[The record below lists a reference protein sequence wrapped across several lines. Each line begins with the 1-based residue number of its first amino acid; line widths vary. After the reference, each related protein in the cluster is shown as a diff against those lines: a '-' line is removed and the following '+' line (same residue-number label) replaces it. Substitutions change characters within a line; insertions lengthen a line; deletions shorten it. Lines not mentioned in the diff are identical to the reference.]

1 MMRLLLPTLL
11 FTSLLLHLTLAAS
24 AGAQDYTPKYYLGRE
39 IAQTMHWSGAAW
51 LIRHKREKEES
62 ALEMRAQLKL
72 KPGMNACDMGSGN
85 GYHTI
90 PMAKAVGPDGKVYAS
105 EIQPEMLTFLEER
118 AKKEGV
124 ANIVPVLGAQNDPKL
139 PENSCDLIL
148 LVDVYHEFA
157 DPAPML
163 VGMKKA
169 LKPGGQVVLVEF
181 RAEDEGVPIKPEH
194 KMSKEQILKEM
205 TANGY
210 RLARSYDEL
219 PWQHM
224 MFFEAGQE
232 TPPSVDNKSATKP

>member
-1 MMRLLLPTLL
+1 MHKPSSRHLLALLLM
-11 FTSLLLHLTLAAS
+11 TLAC
-24 AGAQDYTPKYYLGRE
+24 AGAQ
-39 IAQTMHWSGAAW
+39 AQGGVY
-51 LIRHKREKEES
+51 R
-62 ALEMRAQLKL
+62 
-72 KPGMNACDMGSGN
+72 N
-85 GYHTI
+85 
-90 PMAKAVGPDGKVYAS
+90 VGPDGKVYAS
-105 EIQPEMLTFLEER
+105 EIQPEMLTFLAES
-118 AKKEGV
+118 AKSEGV
-124 ANIVPVLGAQNDPKL
+124 AHIVPVLGAQHDPKL

-163 VGMKKA
+163 AGMKKA

-181 RAEDEGVPIKPEH
+181 RAEDDGVPIKPEH

-232 TPPSVDNKSATKP
+232 SPPSVDNKSAIKP